1 MASRNRPRSFNA
13 MASVFCSA
21 AMRLPRAL
29 VVHENR
35 YPETLDRALLAQY
48 DSQIHDY
55 YLARSSNNKVQTWSG
70 QIKAIL
76 GKEARPFMLGFLQS
90 KGFCLK

>member
-1 MASRNRPRSFNA
+1 M
-13 MASVFCSA
+13 
-21 AMRLPRAL
+21 
-29 VVHENR
+29 HENR
-35 YPETLDRALLAQY
+35 YPAELDRPLLADY
-48 DSQIHDY
+48 DRQIHDY
-55 YLARSSNNKVQTWSG
+55 YLARSGNNKQQTWSG

>member
-1 MASRNRPRSFNA
+1 MTGALPPAPQGSFASDNA
-13 MASVFCSA
+13 AGVS
-21 AMRLPRAL
+21 
-29 VVHENR
+29 
-35 YPETLDRALLAQY
+35 PEVTVDRALLAQY